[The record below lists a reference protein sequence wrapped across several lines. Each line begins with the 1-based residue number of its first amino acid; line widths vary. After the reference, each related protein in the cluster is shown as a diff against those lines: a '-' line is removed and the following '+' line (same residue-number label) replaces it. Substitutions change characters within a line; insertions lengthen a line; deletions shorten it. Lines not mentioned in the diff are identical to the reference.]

1 MKKLTLTILIMAVA
15 VVSFARLR
23 RVQRDQVHNLI
34 DDPKQMAIQ
43 FAEDELKRF
52 PELWQY
58 DWGKKPFFGY
68 TQGVGGNAYLYMYAQ
83 TGNKRYF
90 DYAEQ
95 WCDTLIEDDGT
106 IKLRAMETYNLD
118 LIRGG
123 LVVCQVYKDIQANP
137 ELVGGKE
144 AADAK
149 LKKYKLAMEQQL
161 IKQLKNQP
169 RTTDGG
175 YWHKLIY
182 QHQMWLDGIY
192 MASPFMAAYGAT
204 FNHPEWQAEALQQ
217 VITCWRHT
225 YDPQTGLLHHAWD
238 ESASQRWSDAEGHSP
253 NFWGRSVGWYLMAMV
268 DILDY
273 IPEGFQ
279 STLNLGKKDTI
290 QINGRDSLIHYI
302 NTLVKALPQYQRGGM
317 WYQVLDQPD
326 REGNWPEAS
335 VCTQFLYGIA
345 KAINKGYIPA
355 ADAPTYKKLCQ
366 SIYDG
371 LQQTR
376 FQHRDEDINVPMLYR
391 DAEGRLTLSQCCS
404 VGGLGGR
411 PYRDGSFS
419 YYIHEKIRHDDGKAT
434 GPFIMGC
441 YEMSKFK

>member
-1 MKKLTLTILIMAVA
+1 MKKSLLCILITASAVM
-15 VVSFARLR
+15 SFAFSPKPR
-23 RVQRDQVHNLI
+23 RGQPHNLI
-34 DDPKQMAIQ
+34 DDPRQMAVR
-43 FAEDELKRF
+43 FADDEMNRF

-58 DWGKKPFFGY
+58 DWGSKPFFGY
-68 TQGVGGNAYLYMYAQ
+68 TQGVGGTAYLYMYAE
-83 TGNKRYF
+83 TGDKRYF

-95 WCDTLIEDDGT
+95 WCDNLIEDDGT

-123 LVVCQVYKDIQANP
+123 LVVCQVYRDIKANP
-137 ELVGGKE
+137 DLVGGKE
-144 AADAK
+144 AAKAK
-149 LKKYKLAMEQQL
+149 LAKYKLAMEKQL

-169 RTTDGG
+169 RTADGG

-225 YDPQTGLLHHAWD
+225 YDPRTGLLHHAWD
-238 ESASQRWSDAEGHSP
+238 EAAAQRWSDPEGHSP

-279 STLNLGKKDTI
+279 SKLNLGHKDTI
-290 QINGRDSLIHYI
+290 QISGRDTLIRYI
-302 NTLVKALPQYQRGGM
+302 NTLVEALPQYQRGGL

-326 REGNWPEAS
+326 RPGNWPEAS
-335 VCTQFLYGIA
+335 VTTQFLYAIA
-345 KAINKGYIPA
+345 KAVNKGYIPA
-355 ADAPTYKKLCQ
+355 EYKELCKTV
-366 SIYDG
+366 YDG

-376 FQHRDEDINVPMLYR
+376 FAHRDEDINCPMLIV
-391 DAEGRLTLSQCCS
+391 DDQGRLTLSQCCT
-404 VGGLGGR
+404 VGGLGGN
-411 PYRDGSFS
+411 PYRDGSFE

-434 GPFIMGC
+434 GPFFMGC
-441 YEMSKFK
+441 YEMSKF